1 MGEVGDDDRLVAR
14 IAAGDRRAFAEVM
27 ERHVDRVLGLARRVL
42 QSEADAEEVTQEVF
56 LTVWQKAE
64 SWRPGRARFSTWL
77 YRVTLNRCLN
87 RKTRVQQRYLP
98 LAPDYDP
105 PDQGPGAEERL
116 LAQERQ
122 QQVDAAIADLP
133 VKQRMAISLTYVTGI
148 GNAEAA
154 AAMEISVKA
163 LEALL
168 VRARRSLRQRLL
180 AEE

>member
-1 MGEVGDDDRLVAR
+1 MVAR

-27 ERHVDRVLGLARRVL
+27 ERHVDQVLALARRVL

-64 SWRPGRARFSTWL
+64 TWRPGRARFSTWL

-87 RKTRVQQRYLP
+87 RKSRVQQRYLP
-98 LAPDYDP
+98 LAADFDP
-105 PDQGPGAEERL
+105 PDTGPGVDEQML
-116 LAQERQ
+116 SNERQ
-122 QQVDAAIADLP
+122 RQVEAAIADLP
-133 VKQRMAISLTYVTGI
+133 VNQRTAISLTYVTGV

-168 VRARRSLRQRLL
+168 VRGRRSLKQKLL

>member
-14 IAAGDRRAFAEVM
+14 IADGDRRAFAEVM

-64 SWRPGRARFSTWL
+64 TWRPGRARFSTWL

-87 RKTRVQQRYLP
+87 RKARVQQRYLP
-98 LAPDYDP
+98 LAPEYDP
-105 PDQGPGAEERL
+105 PDPGPRADERL
-116 LAQERQ
+116 LAQEQQ
-122 QQVDAAIADLP
+122 QQVEAAIADLP
-133 VKQRMAISLTYVTGI
+133 EKQRMAISLTYVTGV

-163 LEALL
+163 VEALL
-168 VRARRSLRQRLL
+168 VRARRSLRQRLM

>member
-14 IAAGDRRAFAEVM
+14 IADGDRRAFAEVM

-64 SWRPGRARFSTWL
+64 TWRPGRARFSTWL

-87 RKTRVQQRYLP
+87 RKSRVQQRYLP
-98 LAPDYDP
+98 LAPEVDP
-105 PDQGPGAEERL
+105 PDPTPRADERLMAEER
-116 LAQERQ
+116 QHRVE
-122 QQVDAAIADLP
+122 AAIADLP
-133 VKQRMAISLTYVTGI
+133 EKQRTAISLTYVTGI